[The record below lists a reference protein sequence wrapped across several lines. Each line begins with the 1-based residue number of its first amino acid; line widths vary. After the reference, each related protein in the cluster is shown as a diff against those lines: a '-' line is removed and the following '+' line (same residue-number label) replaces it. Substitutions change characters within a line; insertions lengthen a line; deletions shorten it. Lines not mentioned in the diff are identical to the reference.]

1 MSYDKV
7 ATRALKSAVTF
18 TVEVTATKVNANG
31 TLKGLSFKTK
41 AKGIDAFVMF
51 QNSGTYFRMDL
62 DPTSAERLTLTE
74 AATPV
79 KPQRQKLF

>member
-1 MSYDKV
+1 MSYDK
-7 ATRALKSAVTF
+7 AETRALETAVTF

-51 QNSGTYFRMDL
+51 QNSGTYFKV
-62 DPTSAERLTLTE
+62 DPK
-74 AATPV
+74 AAGVKIAPEKAAPV
-79 KPQRQKLF
+79 KPEKVKLF